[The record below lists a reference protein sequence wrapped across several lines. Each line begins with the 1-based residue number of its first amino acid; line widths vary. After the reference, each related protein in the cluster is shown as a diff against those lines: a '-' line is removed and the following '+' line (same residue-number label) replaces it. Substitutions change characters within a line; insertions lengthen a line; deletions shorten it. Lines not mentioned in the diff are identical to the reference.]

1 MSTWFLI
8 LCQFSII
15 AFALVG
21 GIFLAFSDFIMR
33 SLDRAHSPAGIEVM
47 QVINREVFKY
57 VFMTLF
63 LGMAAVSL
71 VIIGYT
77 YAYLAG
83 PAATLIMLAAGLY
96 LVGVFGVTLLFN
108 VPLNNLL
115 KDMDYTSDEA
125 LDFWKT
131 RYLPNWTFWNS
142 VRTFASVL
150 AASCYLFAMIWLAQG
165 R

>member
-21 GIFLAFSDFIMR
+21 GVFLAFSDFIMR
-33 SLDRAHSPAGIEVM
+33 SLDTANSPSGIEVM
-47 QVINREVFKY
+47 QAINREVFKW

-63 LGMAAVSL
+63 MGMAALSVA
-71 VIIGYT
+71 IIGY
-77 YAYLAG
+77 AYVNLTG
-83 PAATLIMLAAGLY
+83 PAAVLIMLASGLY
-96 LVGVFGVTLLFN
+96 LVGVFGVTVVFN

-115 KDMDYTSDEA
+115 EGMDFRSEVA

-131 RYLPNWTFWNS
+131 RYLPGWTFWNS
-142 VRTFASVL
+142 VRTFASIL
-150 AASCYLFAMIWLAQG
+150 SASLLLFAVV
-165 R
+165 